1 MELTSS
7 FEFRELEVF
16 VAVVR
21 TRSMT
26 GAAQILGLS
35 QPAISQT
42 IKNLEENL
50 KVILLDRHAR
60 PIRPTAEGDNLFHAA
75 QQLLEQQSKV
85 MSQIRERNPFITH
98 RLNIAIVD
106 SLSGNLVPKVVE
118 RMRDQVGRWQFSSGL
133 TSDGEHA
140 FSTGKCDLAIVA
152 EGQATTELHID
163 QHLILKEPFLK
174 IFPRNYDDDVHD
186 IKAVTENLRF
196 VRFTLESTAGRS
208 VEQHLNRLRLQLP
221 LWVESD
227 SPMAQMELI
236 ASGTCW
242 GYLTPTFLL
251 SAPHLLDKI
260 QVVTPRGPNFFRR
273 ILLLG
278 RHGQLGSLPETLGE
292 YCRLALIEDLL
303 PPLLEEFPWASEL
316 MDVPGHRL
324 ENPLVQR

>member
-1 MELTSS
+1 MEWTSL

-26 GAAQILGLS
+26 GAAQNLGLS

-42 IKNLEENL
+42 IKNLEESL
-50 KVILLDRHAR
+50 GVILLDRQAR
-60 PIRPTAEGDNLFHAA
+60 PIKPTAEGDNLFQAA
-75 QQLLEQQSKV
+75 QMLLEQQSKV
-85 MSQIRERNPFITH
+85 ISQIRARNPFITH
-98 RLNIAIVD
+98 RVNIAIVD
-106 SLSGNLVPKVVE
+106 SLSGNLVPKIVQ
-118 RMRDQVGRWQFSSGL
+118 RMHNQVGRWQFSSGL
-133 TSDGEHA
+133 TPDGEYA

-163 QHLILKEPFLK
+163 QHLILREPFLK
-174 IFPRNYDDDVHD
+174 IFPRNYTGEVHD
-186 IKAVTENLRF
+186 LKIVADNLRF
-196 VRFTLESTAGRS
+196 VRFSLESTAGRS

-227 SPMAQMELI
+227 SPMAQLELI

-251 SAPHLLDKI
+251 SAPHLLEKI
-260 QVVTPRGPNFFRR
+260 QVVTPRGAKFFRR

-278 RHGQLGSLPETLGE
+278 RHGHLGSLPETLSE
-292 YCRLALIEDLL
+292 HCRLALVEDLL
-303 PPLLEEFPWASEL
+303 PPLLDEFPWASEL
-316 MDVPGHRL
+316 IDVPGHSL
-324 ENPLVQR
+324 KSLT